1 MKPIAEE
8 IPTQEQMA
16 VPGTFCKIISETP
29 DKFIATFSLSGLSR
43 NPGNLSNLSNPSN
56 PSNPS
61 NLSMVVTDDTHVSR
75 QHVSVNT
82 VMENT

>member
-1 MKPIAEE
+1 VKPIAEE

-16 VPGTFCKIISETP
+16 VPGTLCKIISETP
-29 DKFIATFSLSGLSR
+29 DKFIATLSLSGLSR
-43 NPGNLSNLSNPSN
+43 NPGNLSNLSNP
-56 PSNPS
+56 
-61 NLSMVVTDDTHVSR
+61 SMVVTDDTHVSR